1 MNQLIKITQNN
12 GNRAV
17 SAREL
22 HQFLIKDAKGG
33 QIGRDFSNWIK
44 EKLEYGY
51 VQNEDYSIIEYD
63 YLGNIIYAN
72 KNGESDNET
81 IRVHKRDYILTMD
94 TAKEMAMTQ
103 NNDKGRQ
110 ARKYFIA
117 IEKKAMEP
125 KADSPKLS
133 EVDKKRQLI
142 ALIRANLK
150 KGDVKQVALELD
162 VPYNSLKNVMRYN
175 NFTPR
180 LVEALYHRALSNKAT
195 ALSLS
200 EMINQLTL

>member
-12 GNRAV
+12 GNKAV

-22 HQFLIKDAKGG
+22 YNFLGYNPSQWK
-33 QIGRDFSNWIK
+33 RWY
-44 EKLEYGY
+44 EKNIRH
-51 VQNEDYSIIEYD
+51 NEFAIESYD
-63 YLGNIIYAN
+63 YQTLDIMSNGNPTKDFIITLDFA
-72 KNGESDNET
+72 KRIAMMARTEKGEE
-81 IRVHKRDYILTMD
+81 IR
-94 TAKEMAMTQ
+94 
-103 NNDKGRQ
+103 N
-110 ARKYFIA
+110 YFIA